1 VAAAACAGA
10 STAVA
15 GFEARSSTGVA
26 ANRQS
31 PKVRF
36 TANLPKKETPCGDIE
51 SQVAEKVAGIVLK
64 SVPYPEVPGEGERTL
79 FLLLKRGLLRA

>member
-10 STAVA
+10 GTAVA

-31 PKVRF
+31 LKVRF
-36 TANLPKKETPCGDIE
+36 TANLPKKEIPCGDIE
-51 SQVAEKVAGIVLK
+51 SQVAEKVAGIVWK
-64 SVPYPEVPGEGERTL
+64 V
-79 FLLLKRGLLRA
+79 FLTQKFQVKEKGLYSFC